1 MAMSE
6 AAEIATAERVATE
19 APSDAE
25 RALKSEIV
33 IKNHVLGACAGS
45 IVPVPLFDLAA
56 VTAVQVNMIH
66 KLAAMYGQTF
76 SESPVR
82 NTIAALVGG
91 VGGPWAGAVVGVS
104 LAKLIPVVGWA
115 IGVVAMPAV
124 VGASTYAIG
133 HVFLRHFREGGS
145 IYDIS
150 TEKVRGYYKEQF
162 AKGKTVAAE
171 ATPPGG

>member
-1 MAMSE
+1 MSSE
-6 AAEIATAERVATE
+6 TTASGESVAVPP
-19 APSDAE
+19 PSDTE
-25 RALKSEIV
+25 RALKAELL
-33 IKNHVLGACAGS
+33 IKNHVLAACAGS
-45 IVPVPLFDLAA
+45 IVPIPLLDLAA
-56 VTAVQVNMIH
+56 VTAVQVNMIR
-66 KLAAMYGQTF
+66 KLAAMYGRTF

-91 VGGPWAGAVVGVS
+91 VAGPWAGAVVGVS

-115 IGVVAMPAV
+115 AGVVAMPTV

-133 HVFLRHFREGGS
+133 HVFLRHFEEGGS

-162 AKGKTVAAE
+162 AKGKVVA
-171 ATPPGG
+171 TDSPPPANQSA

>member
-1 MAMSE
+1 MSD

-25 RALKSEIV
+25 RALKAEIV

-45 IVPVPLFDLAA
+45 IVPVPLLDLAA
-56 VTAVQVNMIH
+56 VTAVQVDMIR

-115 IGVVAMPAV
+115 VGVVAMPAV
-124 VGASTYAIG
+124 VGASTYALG

-171 ATPPGG
+171 ATPPAG

>member
-1 MAMSE
+1 MSSE
-6 AAEIATAERVATE
+6 ATATAEPVA
-19 APSDAE
+19 APSPSDPE
-25 RALKSEIV
+25 RALKADIV
-33 IKNHVLGACAGS
+33 IKNHMLAACAGS
-45 IVPVPLFDLAA
+45 IVPVPLLDLAA
-56 VTAVQVNMIH
+56 VTAVQVNMIR
-66 KLAAMYGQTF
+66 KLAAMYGKTF

-82 NTIAALVGG
+82 NTIVALVGG
-91 VGGPWAGAVVGVS
+91 VGGPWAGAVVGIS

-115 IGVVAMPAV
+115 AGVVAMPAV

-133 HVFLRHFREGGS
+133 HVFLRHFQEGGS

-171 ATPPGG
+171 PAPSGNAA